1 MGIKNSA
8 SLRTSHHHITKAYLQ
23 ELHLPW
29 TSCLEIKKTWDS
41 FLREKKKKDE
51 KKQALEP
58 DIGVI
63 IQLWSYA
70 KRSNGKVDVQKQMGI
85 VSGEIEILIKN

>member
-8 SLRTSHHHITKAYLQ
+8 SLRTYHHHNTKAYLQ
-23 ELHLPW
+23 DLNLPW
-29 TSCLEIKKTWDS
+29 TLFLEVNKKWNI

-58 DIGVI
+58 DIGVL